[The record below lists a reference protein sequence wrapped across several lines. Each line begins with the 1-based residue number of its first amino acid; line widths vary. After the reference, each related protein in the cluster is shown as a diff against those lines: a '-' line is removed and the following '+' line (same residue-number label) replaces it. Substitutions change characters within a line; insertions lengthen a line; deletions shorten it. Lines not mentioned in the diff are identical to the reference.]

1 MIKSGKSLSENI
13 RLRPHEIRRLP
24 IRKQSSDEISE
35 EPIEDD
41 DSDPDMS
48 EEKASK
54 YEKYHTDDYKQTPHE
69 YTED

>member
-1 MIKSGKSLSENI
+1 MLDQKEKA
-13 RLRPHEIRRLP
+13 RRRRAEKLAYA
-24 IRKQSSDEISE
+24 ISE

-41 DSDPDMS
+41 DSDPDIS

-54 YEKYHTDDYKQTPHE
+54 YEKYHTDDYKPTPHE